1 MADQI
6 MGLLNEGWPAV
17 RRQVIAASHVL
28 LACDFDGTLSPIA
41 ERPEQ
46 ASLPE
51 ETRNVLQ
58 ALADLPRYTVAIVSG
73 RALSDVKS
81 KVQIPELYYAG
92 NHGME
97 IEGPNTKHIDPVAAR
112 LRDTLKASIESLR
125 LELADFDGAWV
136 EDKGLTCSVHFRQ
149 VRAESQADLVDRVR
163 DRLGPVV
170 ERDQI
175 VLMVGKKVIDIRPA
189 LSWDKGKALA
199 FLIETLQNDRRD
211 ASSHALPIYIGDDV
225 TDEDA
230 FRAVNQHRGLSVIV
244 GSEDRPT
251 EAGYRIPSPVQ
262 TAEFL
267 ERLLLNERE
276 TS

>member
-244 GSEDRPT
+244 GSDDRPT
-251 EAGYRIPSPVQ
+251 EASYRIPSPVQ